1 MFQKIKQ
8 MFVGKETK
16 SEERKEKANT
26 TPQQYARL
34 ERNEPKP
41 AVKSAKPA
49 QKAQAKPAARKAPAP
64 AKKPAAKP
72 VAKPVKRK

>member
-1 MFQKIKQ
+1 MLQKIKDL
-8 MFVGKETK
+8 FKGKETK
-16 SEERKEKANT
+16 AEERKEKLNT

-41 AVKSAKPA
+41 ATKAAKPA
-49 QKAQAKPAARKAPAP
+49 QKPMGKPAPRKAPAP

-72 VAKPVKRK
+72 VKRK